1 MISSTDRAIGVVRCG
16 SPDWVWLVSGI
27 SVAEDSEGV
36 WLLGCPAGGAFV
48 AQVWLT
54 KHTQAG
60 VTCLWGVVSPTWS
73 LCGFAQTVWLGM
85 LWVGTLHSLRI
96 TALQWE
102 AVSQAFAVRTALRDF
117 YRVQGGTH
125 GTPSES
131 LCKCSR
137 QEICLLSSDQFT
149 RVSFSFVFLTPSN
162 TSPSALKISIWWTVN
177 FCELLFG
184 LTWMGLTV

>member
-60 VTCLWGVVSPTWS
+60 VTCLWGVVSPNMGPLWICTEGLIGYALGGHIAFS
-73 LCGFAQTVWLGM
+73 EDHRFAMRG
-85 LWVGTLHSLRI
+85 
-96 TALQWE
+96 
-102 AVSQAFAVRTALRDF
+102 SQSSVCCQDCIAGF

-137 QEICLLSSDQFT
+137 QEICLLSSDQFP
-149 RVSFSFVFLTPSN
+149 RVSLYICVFYP
-162 TSPSALKISIWWTVN
+162 LKYIT
-177 FCELLFG
+177 FCLED
-184 LTWMGLTV
+184 